1 MQRRV
6 IDEVFGKVD
15 TNGNYQ
21 LGLLDAESSEEFDVE
36 LESLRDGW
44 KERGDPTEMVF
55 KWVIR
60 RADIMKTRMIASVRR
75 AAREPP
81 MTKDNDIPSHFLTND
96 AQANNNR
103 IKLVKNY
110 TQSGFCGTIEAV
122 RNFVKTDNEEF
133 SQSVADYHLTTRR
146 VPEVCST

>member
-15 TNGNYQ
+15 SNGNYQ

-44 KERGDPTEMVF
+44 KERGDPTEKVF

-60 RADIMKTRMIASVRR
+60 RAHIMKTRMIASVRR

-81 MTKDNDIPSHFLTND
+81 MTKDNDIPST
-96 AQANNNR
+96 
-103 IKLVKNY
+103 
-110 TQSGFCGTIEAV
+110 
-122 RNFVKTDNEEF
+122 F
-133 SQSVADYHLTTRR
+133 SH
-146 VPEVCST
+146 